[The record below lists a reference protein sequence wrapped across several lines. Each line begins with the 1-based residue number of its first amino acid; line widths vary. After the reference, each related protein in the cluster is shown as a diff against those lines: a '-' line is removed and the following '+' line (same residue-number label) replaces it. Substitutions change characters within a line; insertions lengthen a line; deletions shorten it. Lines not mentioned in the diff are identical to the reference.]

1 MQKIADFTFVYQGLN
16 ETRGRCQ
23 MQVYQLASGMTVV
36 IATELPNTSPCASIS
51 KVAATLA
58 TQLRWMYVEPG
69 GAMLWIEREPGE
81 AGTFTWVQFRWEGR
95 ASTELERRALR
106 HEQVEQL
113 IGENVAH
120 QPQLA

>member
-1 MQKIADFTFVYQGLN
+1 MQKIADFTYVYQGLE

-36 IATELPNTSPCASIS
+36 LATELPNTAPAASIS
-51 KVAATLA
+51 TVAAALA

-69 GAMLWIEREPGE
+69 GAMLWIEREPT
-81 AGTFTWVQFRWEGR
+81 ADTFTWVSFRWDGATFSE
-95 ASTELERRALR
+95 AERRALR

-113 IGENVAH
+113 IGESVAH